1 MSHIKTYVLILSKD
15 FPLTHRKAGTPTSFA
30 DLVASGKKIHTI
42 RGNYDLWDQ
51 RIKDVQEGK
60 AVLSLR
66 QWTGRPYASEQVEIQ
81 QLTAESGVGIQKIE
95 ILHNADGADFESFVF
110 TPRNTLPLDLD
121 ELSSNDGL
129 TREDWEEWYKHGLT
143 GQRYALIH
151 FTSFRYWL

>member
-81 QLTAESGVGIQKIE
+81 QLTAESGVGIQNLNIHLRYTHTDY
-95 ILHNADGADFESFVF
+95 IDALRFSAES
-110 TPRNTLPLDLD
+110 R
-121 ELSSNDGL
+121 SS
-129 TREDWEEWYKHGLT
+129 KCK
-143 GQRYALIH
+143 
-151 FTSFRYWL
+151 